1 MTPTQRERL
10 EIASLSV
17 AQKDALHKIRE
28 EMAKMS
34 GCVCAVQ
41 ECGYH
46 KFKAGWDS
54 AVAHLQPLIE
64 ACEKSYRH
72 HMDCYPDQRYRDCPA
87 CAAKL
92 ALTKV
97 FGDEK

>member
-1 MTPTQRERL
+1 MTPTQRARL

-64 ACEKSYRH
+64 ACEEHKDATGNGNDAY
-72 HMDCYPDQRYRDCPA
+72 Q
-87 CAAKL
+87 
-92 ALTKV
+92 ALQKV
-97 FGDEK
+97 FGDKE